1 MFLDFEIV
9 KKFFC
14 GKIKCVYLVKYGLV
28 FYFYEKMFSVFFK
41 LEILFFVF
49 FDEFFNKVIQ
59 EEQMD
64 FFVRYW
70 DDEVKEV
77 VIWYFGLEFL
87 GYIRVGDLRD
97 KFLKGL
103 LFFNQVN
110 MVQVFMDG
118 FFINWKFYEEFVKL
132 RNEQDLDIFLLLNLG
147 FCSLYVVY
155 GVFKIGV

>member
-1 MFLDFEIV
+1 
-9 KKFFC
+9 
-14 GKIKCVYLVKYGLV
+14 
-28 FYFYEKMFSVFFK
+28 
-41 LEILFFVF
+41 
-49 FDEFFNKVIQ
+49 
-59 EEQMD
+59 MD

-87 GYIRVGDLRD
+87 GYICVGDLCD
-97 KFLKGL
+97 KFFKGL

-132 RNEQDLDIFLLLNLG
+132 CNEQDLDIFLLLNLG

-155 GVFKIGV
+155 GVF